1 MKWKIEYSKEAKKFI
16 DKQNI
21 GDEVRSGIRKFLQR
35 MKGEEINI
43 DLKKLVGNWEGYYR
57 IRIGKIRV
65 IFCLFKENRE
75 IFVEKVDYRGDVY
88 K

>member
-16 DKQNI
+16 DEQNI
-21 GDEVRSGIRKFLQR
+21 WDGVRSGMRKFLQR
-35 MKGEEINI
+35 MKGKNVNI
-43 DLKKLVGNWEGYYR
+43 DLKKLVGNWKGYYR

-65 IFCLFKENRE
+65 IFDVSKESRE
-75 IFVEKVDYRGDVY
+75 IFVEKVDYRGKVY